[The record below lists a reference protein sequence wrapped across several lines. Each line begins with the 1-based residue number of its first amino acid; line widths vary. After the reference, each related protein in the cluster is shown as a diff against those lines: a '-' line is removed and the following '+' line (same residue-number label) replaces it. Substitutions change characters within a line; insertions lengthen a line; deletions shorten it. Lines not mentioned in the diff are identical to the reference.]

1 MFVRLFAAY
10 QISLQMKNRYFSKIL
25 LVLICIILTACTP
38 PTPPTAEDTPTPE
51 ITPTVA
57 QTRVTRITIGDG
69 GFLSE
74 EPCGPP
80 CFLGMTP
87 DVTSYE
93 EAVQILKDY
102 QYYDNFCQELDI
114 HGSWLISCT
123 DKYDSRFLLQVD
135 NNKVYVIEIGFA
147 PQTEITMQEVVD
159 RYGEPSYVNVGV
171 QGYEDT
177 RKSMVRIYFPDLQL
191 GLWPEEYQ
199 AGGSYT
205 IQPTTIIGWVLYYGA
220 HDESI
225 FLADKRDWVG
235 YDVAYGP
242 KPFR

>member
-1 MFVRLFAAY
+1 
-10 QISLQMKNRYFSKIL
+10 MKNKPWPGIL
-25 LVLICIILTACTP
+25 LILVCIILSACTP
-38 PTPPTAEDTPTPE
+38 P
-51 ITPTVA
+51 ITPTTEGTPTAVA
-57 QTRVTRITIGDG
+57 DGDIEPTPKPLHRPIYSTEVPLPIGDG

-74 EPCGPP
+74 EPCGLP
-80 CFLGMTP
+80 CFLGIIP
-87 DVTSYE
+87 DETSYE

-102 QYYDNFCQELDI
+102 QYYDNFCQESDI
-114 HGSWLISCT
+114 GGSWLISCG
-123 DKYDSRFLLQVD
+123 DKYHSSFTLEVD

-225 FLADKRDWVG
+225 FLDDKRDWVG